1 MNYDIPIKIA
11 DDLTISSNFTKSD
24 FMKTSLYNNQNLSMF
39 FWIRKNFR
47 IKSHDFYVG
56 FLFENEKISQLQLY
70 CVDKSLENEEERKI
84 FNDEFVK
91 VITSETGLNT
101 GSIKSIENKRD
112 NIALIILNYN

>member
-1 MNYDIPIKIA
+1 MPFKIA
-11 DDLTISSNFTKSD
+11 DNLTISSNFKKSD
-24 FMKTSLYNNQNLSMF
+24 FMKTSFYNNQNLSMF
-39 FWIRKNFR
+39 FWIRKDFR

-56 FLFENEKISQLQLY
+56 FLFKNEEISQLQLY
-70 CVDKSLENEEERKI
+70 CVDKSLQNEDERKI

-91 VITSETGLNT
+91 EITNEFGLNP